1 MPIFI
6 ILPLLET
13 ALAVAVSTLVVRTV
27 SDLYGKFKN

>member
-13 ALAVAVSTLVVRTV
+13 ALVVAVGTLVSRAV
-27 SDLYGKFKN
+27 SDLYRKATS